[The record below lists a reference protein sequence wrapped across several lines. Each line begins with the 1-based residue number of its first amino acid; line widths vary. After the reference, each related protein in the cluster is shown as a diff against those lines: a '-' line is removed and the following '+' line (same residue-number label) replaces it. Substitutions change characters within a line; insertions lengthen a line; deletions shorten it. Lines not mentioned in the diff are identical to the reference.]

1 MEKCAK
7 NLKRIVLELGGKD
20 PLVVFADADLDKA
33 AEDAGENG
41 VLNNSR
47 TLSCSLLTNMCFA

>member
-33 AEDAGENG
+33 AEDAGESG
-41 VLNNSR
+41 VLNNS
-47 TLSCSLLTNMCFA
+47 